1 MKKKG
6 DTAWQM
12 IVLGLLAAA
21 MVVSLMI
28 PESLLTPTGPKRVE
42 ISILLRPGDSAVW
55 ATARQ
60 GMEPVSYTH

>member
-28 PESLLTPTGPKRVE
+28 PESLLTPAGPKRVE
-42 ISILLRPGDSAVW
+42 ISILLRQGDSAVW

-60 GMEPVSYTH
+60 GM